1 LLEQLGRMRISLIHN
16 QASGRRVALTSLRA
30 LIEREGHE
38 LVRVIEHSA
47 DASRVA
53 DPPAELVVAAG
64 GDGTV
69 ADALRATA
77 GSDVPLA
84 VLPLGTANNIAF
96 ALGAGGPIE
105 DQVRGWHTP
114 QARPFDIGLLH
125 GAGIDKRF
133 VEGVGGGLV
142 EACMTSI
149 RRRPM
154 RGGEPPPW
162 QLVRALKRYAQ
173 TLRRLRPRRW
183 TLRIDGETREDEFLL
198 VEVLNTRSVGPNLDL
213 APHATPSD
221 GAFTVVTAREGDRDA
236 LAAYIDE
243 RLAGRDG
250 RLALPST
257 DARCVDLIEP
267 DALHVDDEIAHVTPG
282 SLVSIRIQAA
292 AVTVLAPRPA
302 TAQ

>member
-1 LLEQLGRMRISLIHN
+1 MQISLIHN

-69 ADALRATA
+69 ADAIRATA
-77 GSDVPLA
+77 GNDVPLA

-96 ALGAGGPIE
+96 SLGASGPLE
-105 DQVRGWHTP
+105 DQVRSWHTAP
-114 QARPFDIGLLH
+114 ARPFDIGLLQS
-125 GAGIDKRF
+125 AGMSKRF

-162 QLVRALKRYAQ
+162 QLVRALRRYAQ

-183 TLRIDGETREDEFLL
+183 TLRLDGKTREDEFLL

-213 APHATPSD
+213 APQASPSD
-221 GAFTVVTAREGDRDA
+221 GALTIVTARETDRHA
-236 LAAYIDE
+236 LAAYIDD

-250 RLALPST
+250 RLALSSAQ
-257 DARCVDLIEP
+257 ARCVDFL
-267 DALHVDDEIAHVTPG
+267 DADVLHVDDELVRVTPG
-282 SLVSIRIQAA
+282 PVVSIRTQAA
-292 AVTVLAPRPA
+292 AVKVLVPA
-302 TAQ
+302 TVQ

>member
-1 LLEQLGRMRISLIHN
+1 MRISLIHN
-16 QASGRRVALTSLRA
+16 QASGRRVALASLRA

-38 LVRVIEHSA
+38 LVRVIAHSA

-69 ADALRATA
+69 ADAIRATA
-77 GSDVPLA
+77 GSGVPFA

-96 ALGAGGPIE
+96 GLGVGGPIE
-105 DQVRGWHTP
+105 DQVRNWP
-114 QARPFDIGLLH
+114 IAQARPFDIGLLQ
-125 GAGIDKRF
+125 GAGMDKKF

-162 QLVRALKRYAQ
+162 QLVRALRRYAQ

-221 GAFTVVTAREGDRDA
+221 GALTIVTARESDRDA
-236 LAAYIDE
+236 LAAYIND

-250 RLALPST
+250 RLTLPSERT
-257 DARCVDLIEP
+257 RCVDLL
-267 DALHVDDEIAHVTPG
+267 DADVLHVDDELVRVTPG
-282 SLVSIRIQAA
+282 SAVSMRLQAA
-292 AVTVLAPRPA
+292 AVTVLVPPPA
-302 TAQ
+302 

>member
-1 LLEQLGRMRISLIHN
+1 MRISLIHN
-16 QASGRRVALTSLRA
+16 QASGRRVALPSLRA

-38 LVRVIEHSA
+38 LVRVVDHSA
-47 DASRVA
+47 DASRAA

-69 ADALRATA
+69 ADAIRAAA
-77 GSDVPLA
+77 GSDLPLA

-96 ALGAGGPIE
+96 SLGASGPIE
-105 DQVRGWHTP
+105 DQVRSWHGA
-114 QARPFDIGLLH
+114 QARPFDLGVLQ

-162 QLVRALKRYAQ
+162 QLVRALRRYAQ

-183 TLRIDGETREDEFLL
+183 SLRLDGEHREDEFLL
-198 VEVLNTRSVGPNLDL
+198 VEVLNTRAVGPNLDL

-221 GAFTVVTAREGDRDA
+221 GALTIVTARESDRGA
-236 LAAYIDE
+236 LAAYLDD

-250 RLALPST
+250 RLALPSERT
-257 DARCVDLIEP
+257 RCVDLLNP
-267 DALHVDDEIAHVTPG
+267 DVLHVDDELVHVTPQ
-282 SLVSIRIQAA
+282 SPVSIRIQAA
-292 AVTVLAPRPA
+292 AVNVLVPA

>member
-1 LLEQLGRMRISLIHN
+1 MLEWLGRMRIALIHN

-38 LVRVIEHSA
+38 LVRVIEHSG

-53 DPPAELVVAAG
+53 EPPAELVVAAG

-69 ADALRATA
+69 ADAIRATA
-77 GSDVPLA
+77 GTDVPLA

-96 ALGAGGPIE
+96 ALGVGGPIE
-105 DQVRGWHTP
+105 DLARSWHTA
-114 QARPFDIGLLH
+114 QARPFDIGLLQ

-162 QLVRALKRYAQ
+162 QLVRALRRYAQ

-183 TLRIDGETREDEFLL
+183 TLRLDGESREDEFLL
-198 VEVLNTRSVGPNLDL
+198 VEVLNTRAVGPNLVF
-213 APHATPSD
+213 APHAEPWD
-221 GAFTVVTAREGDRDA
+221 GTLTLVTARETDRDA
-236 LAAYIDE
+236 LAAYIDD

-250 RLALPST
+250 RLVLPSERL
-257 DARCVDLIEP
+257 RCVDFI
-267 DALHVDDEIAHVTPG
+267 DADVFHVDDELVRVTPG
-282 SLVSIRIQAA
+282 SVLSIRVQAG
-292 AVTVLAPRPA
+292 AVNVLVPPPA
-302 TAQ
+302 

>member
-1 LLEQLGRMRISLIHN
+1 MLEWLGRMRIALIHN

-38 LVRVIEHSA
+38 LVRVIEHSG
-47 DASRVA
+47 DSSGVA
-53 DPPAELVVAAG
+53 EPPAELVVAAG

-69 ADALRATA
+69 ADAIRATA
-77 GSDVPLA
+77 GADVPLA

-96 ALGAGGPIE
+96 ALGVGGPIE
-105 DQVRGWHTP
+105 DLTRSWHTAK
-114 QARPFDIGLLH
+114 ARPFDIGLLQ
-125 GAGIDKRF
+125 GAGLDKRF

-173 TLRRLRPRRW
+173 TLRRLRPRRC
-183 TLRIDGETREDEFLL
+183 TLRLDGEARDGDFLL
-198 VEVLNTRSVGPNLDL
+198 VEILNTRSVGPNLDF
-213 APHATPSD
+213 APHADPSD
-221 GAFTVVTAREGDRDA
+221 GHFTVVTAREADRGA
-236 LAAYIDE
+236 LAAYIDD
-243 RLAGRDG
+243 RLAGREG
-250 RLALPST
+250 RLVLPSERV
-257 DARCVDLIEP
+257 RCVDVL
-267 DALHVDDEIAHVTPG
+267 DADVLHVDDELVRVTPG
-282 SLVSIRIQAA
+282 SAVSIRVQAA
-292 AVTVLAPRPA
+292 AVNVLVPTQA

>member
-1 LLEQLGRMRISLIHN
+1 MRISLIHN
-16 QASGRRVALTSLRA
+16 QASGRRVALPSLRA

-47 DASRVA
+47 DASRVT

-69 ADALRATA
+69 ADAIRATA

-96 ALGAGGPIE
+96 GLGVGGPIE
-105 DQVRGWHTP
+105 DQVRNWHTA
-114 QARPFDIGLLH
+114 QARPFDIGLLQ
-125 GAGIDKRF
+125 GAGIDTQF

-162 QLVRALKRYAQ
+162 QLVRALRRYAQ

-183 TLRIDGETREDEFLL
+183 TLRLDGESREDEFLL
-198 VEVLNTRSVGPNLDL
+198 VEVLNSRSVGPNLDF
-213 APHATPSD
+213 APHANPSD
-221 GAFTVVTAREGDRDA
+221 GQLTVVTAREADRGA
-236 LAAYIDE
+236 LAAYIDD
-243 RLAGRDG
+243 RLAGREG
-250 RLALPST
+250 RLALPSVQT
-257 DARCVDLIEP
+257 RCVDLIEP
-267 DALHVDDEIAHVTPG
+267 DPLHVDDEIAHVTPG
-282 SLVSIRIQAA
+282 SLVSIRIHAA
-292 AVTVLAPRPA
+292 AVTVLVPPPA
-302 TAQ
+302 

>member
-1 LLEQLGRMRISLIHN
+1 MQISLIHN
-16 QASGRRVALTSLRA
+16 QASGRRVALASLRT

-69 ADALRATA
+69 ADAIRATA
-77 GSDVPLA
+77 GGDVPLA

-96 ALGAGGPIE
+96 ALGATGPIE
-105 DQVRGWHTP
+105 DQVRSWHTA
-114 QARPFDIGLLH
+114 QARPFDLGLLQ
-125 GAGIDKRF
+125 GAGIDKKF

-162 QLVRALKRYAQ
+162 QLVRALRRYAQ

-183 TLRIDGETREDEFLL
+183 TLRVDGETREDELLL

-221 GAFTVVTAREGDRDA
+221 GAFTIVTARERDRNA
-236 LAAYIDE
+236 LATYIDD

-250 RLALPST
+250 RLALPFER
-257 DARCVDLIEP
+257 ARCVDML
-267 DALHVDDEIAHVTPG
+267 DADVLHVDDELVRVTPG
-282 SLVSIRIQAA
+282 SAVSIRIQAA
-292 AVTVLAPRPA
+292 AVNVLVPPPA
-302 TAQ
+302 

>member
-1 LLEQLGRMRISLIHN
+1 MRISLIHN
-16 QASGRRVALTSLRA
+16 QASGRRVALASLRA

-69 ADALRATA
+69 ADAIRATA

-96 ALGAGGPIE
+96 ALGVGGPIE
-105 DQVRGWHTP
+105 DHVRSWPTA
-114 QARPFDIGLLH
+114 QTRPFDIGLLQ
-125 GAGIDKRF
+125 GTGIDKKF
-133 VEGVGGGLV
+133 VEGVGGGLA

-162 QLVRALKRYAQ
+162 QLVRALRRYAQ

-183 TLRIDGETREDEFLL
+183 TLRIDGETTEDEFLL
-198 VEVLNTRSVGPNLDL
+198 VEVLNTRSVGPNLDF
-213 APHATPSD
+213 APHADPSD
-221 GAFTVVTAREGDRDA
+221 GQLAVVTAREVDRVA
-236 LAAYIDE
+236 LAAYIDD
-243 RLAGRDG
+243 RLAGREG
-250 RLALPST
+250 RLALVSVQ
-257 DARCVDLIEP
+257 ARCVDLIDP

-282 SLVSIRIQAA
+282 SLVSIRIHAG
-292 AVTVLAPRPA
+292 AVSVLVPPPA
-302 TAQ
+302 